1 LQCEGKFWRAA
12 LNTWLTDEKTELKKK
27 QQDDAKKRKEEE
39 GPAYPARKKQKRTNT
54 EPDPALGDDLEERLQ
69 LGLDILLRLAHI
81 IHEAVCNSPFL
92 ATEPG
97 CQGFSEPLSLEN
109 TSLLVS
115 VPSKLELY
123 PGRTSSKSWMGEA
136 AVRFRKEQRGTVP
149 PVGAAPAA
157 AQGAAAAADGA
168 HGGAASAPAADGGA
182 TPAVADADGGTAPAT
197 DGAATPAAADADGG
211 VAPAADADG
220 GVAVGGNGGAA
231 PADSDGKASPP
242 RIGMVRS
249 LPLTLTC
256 IENST
261 VTAVLMTFFHPHG
274 VVIADTREGAG
285 GP

>member
-1 LQCEGKFWRAA
+1 M
-12 LNTWLTDEKTELKKK
+12 NTWLTDEKTALKKQREEANRRKEAAPALKKK
-27 QQDDAKKRKEEE
+27 KKID
-39 GPAYPARKKQKRTNT
+39 T
-54 EPDPALGDDLEERLQ
+54 EPDPALNDDLEEKLKM
-69 LGLDILLRLAHI
+69 GLDILIRLAHI
-81 IHEAVCNSPFL
+81 IHEAVCNTPFL

-97 CQGFSEPLSLEN
+97 CKDFSEHLKLKN

-115 VPSKLELY
+115 VPSKLEPY

>member
-1 LQCEGKFWRAA
+1 
-12 LNTWLTDEKTELKKK
+12 
-27 QQDDAKKRKEEE
+27 
-39 GPAYPARKKQKRTNT
+39 
-54 EPDPALGDDLEERLQ
+54 
-69 LGLDILLRLAHI
+69 
-81 IHEAVCNSPFL
+81 
-92 ATEPG
+92 
-97 CQGFSEPLSLEN
+97 
-109 TSLLVS
+109 
-115 VPSKLELY
+115 
-123 PGRTSSKSWMGEA
+123 
-136 AVRFRKEQRGTVP
+136 
-149 PVGAAPAA
+149 VGAAPAA

-182 TPAVADADGGTAPAT
+182 TPAV
-197 DGAATPAAADADGG
+197 ADADGG

-249 LPLTLTC
+249 FPLTLTC

-261 VTAVLMTFFHPHG
+261 VTAVLMTFSHPHG

>member
-1 LQCEGKFWRAA
+1 MQCEGKFWRAA
-12 LNTWLTDEKTELKKK
+12 LNTWLTEEKTELKKK
-27 QQDDAKKRKEEE
+27 QQDAKKRREEE
-39 GPAYPARKKQKRTNT
+39 GPANPARKKQKKTNT

-81 IHEAVCNSPFL
+81 IQEDVCNSPFL

-115 VPSKLELY
+115 VPSKLEPY

-274 VVIADTREGAG
+274 VMIADTREGAG